1 MNKTTPIAPRE
12 KIAMSTM
19 YGMLNSQP
27 PLHREAVLDIY
38 YSRFSTKV
46 LLKLYK
52 MESEYNGAYVVEIN
66 RELEKRHPHIWPVV
80 RRFF

>member
-1 MNKTTPIAPRE
+1 MNKATPITPRE
-12 KIAMSTM
+12 KIAMYSM
-19 YGMLNSQP
+19 YGMLNP
-27 PLHREAVLDIY
+27 KPLLNRGAVLDIY
-38 YSRFSTKV
+38 YSHFSTKA

-52 MESEYNGAYVVEIN
+52 MESEYNGAYVAGIN

>member
-1 MNKTTPIAPRE
+1 MNKTTPITPRE
-12 KIAMSTM
+12 KIVMSTM
-19 YGMLNSQP
+19 YGMLDP
-27 PLHREAVLDIY
+27 KPLLNREAVLDIY
-38 YSRFSTKV
+38 YSHFSTKT

-52 MESEYNGAYVVEIN
+52 MESEYNGTYVANIN